1 MAVLD
6 VCCLLLLYRVCWDD
20 IKVTDM
26 LEKKVLKTLTA
37 LQPPIIILSS
47 YINVFFFVNLTLS
60 DIKGLIVFQNVL
72 LSLIS
77 FSLRFPKQSDL
88 DFLRSETQYLRCF
101 DYFLFS
107 SFLSFKNLFLVI
119 ISLSRALFT
128 KDIHVFLS
136 ISNSIFGLTLGLR
149 SKFAFSTLKVAQR
162 FPKFEF

>member
-1 MAVLD
+1 MF
-6 VCCLLLLYRVCWDD
+6 CD

-26 LEKKVLKTLTA
+26 LEKKVLKTLTL

-72 LSLIS
+72 SLIS

-101 DYFLFS
+101 DYFFLFS
-107 SFLSFKNLFLVI
+107 SFLSFKNLFLSRVLVI
-119 ISLSRALFT
+119 ISLNRALFT
-128 KDIHVFLS
+128 KDIHVFLF
-136 ISNSIFGLTLGLR
+136 ISNCIFGLTLGLR